1 MDDAALVQATLKGEA
16 SAFANLVQRYQAR
29 VYNLAYRIIGPADA
43 EDAAQE
49 SFVKAYTQLSTYKPE
64 HKFSNWLLSITA
76 HYCIDLVR
84 RRKRMGAYLEALA
97 LERPVEAGPEA
108 ALVQKESRSDVQ
120 RLVATLPPSY
130 RAVLVLHY
138 WHDLPCAEIAQMLG
152 LSENCVR
159 VRLHRA
165 RHLMA
170 ARMRSAHKET
180 EREAAFL

>member
-76 HYCIDLVR
+76 H
-84 RRKRMGAYLEALA
+84 
-97 LERPVEAGPEA
+97 
-108 ALVQKESRSDVQ
+108 
-120 RLVATLPPSY
+120 
-130 RAVLVLHY
+130 
-138 WHDLPCAEIAQMLG
+138 
-152 LSENCVR
+152 
-159 VRLHRA
+159 
-165 RHLMA
+165 
-170 ARMRSAHKET
+170 
-180 EREAAFL
+180 